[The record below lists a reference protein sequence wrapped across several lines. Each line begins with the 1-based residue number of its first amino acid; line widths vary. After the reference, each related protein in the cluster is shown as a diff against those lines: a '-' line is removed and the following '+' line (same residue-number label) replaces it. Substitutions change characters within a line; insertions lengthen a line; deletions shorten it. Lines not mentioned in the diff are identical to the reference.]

1 MKKVIKGKLYDT
13 ETAKLVGEYDNGKFT
28 NDFGY
33 FSEDLYLKRTGE
45 FFIFGFGGF
54 FTKYDGV
61 KTITPVSYED
71 AKAWAE
77 EHLIGEEYIEIFGE
91 PEESTDKMTISLSLT
106 EIAVAKLKQGAAKT
120 GMSMSGYVESLI
132 K

>member
-33 FSEDLYLKRTGE
+33 FSEDLFQKRTGE
-45 FFIFGFGGF
+45 FFICGIGGA

-61 KTITPVSYED
+61 ETITPISYEE
-71 AKAWAE
+71 AQKWAE
-77 EHLIGEEYIEIFGE
+77 EHLSGEEYIEIFGE
-91 PEESTDKMTISLSLT
+91 PEEDDTKVALNIYIRSD
-106 EIAVAKLKQGAAKT
+106 IARKLKTEAAKQ
-120 GMSMSGYVESLI
+120 GKSVGEIIENLM

>member
-1 MKKVIKGKLYDT
+1 MKKIIKGKLYDT

-45 FFIFGFGGF
+45 FFICGIGGA

-61 KTITPVSYED
+61 ETITPVSYED
-71 AKAWAE
+71 AQNWVE
-77 EHLIGEEYIEIFGE
+77 EHLSGEEYINIFGE
-91 PEESTDKMTISLSLT
+91 PEGTDKMTISLSLT
-106 EIAVAKLKQGAAKT
+106 ETAVAKLKQGAAKA
-120 GMSMSGYVESLI
+120 GMSMSEYAESLI

>member
-33 FSEDLYLKRTGE
+33 YSEDLYQKRTGE
-45 FFIFGFGGF
+45 FFICGIGGA

-61 KTITPVSYED
+61 ETITPVSYED
-71 AKAWAE
+71 AQRWAE
-77 EHLIGEEYIEIFGE
+77 EHLDGDDYIEIFGE

-106 EIAVAKLKQGAAKT
+106 ETAVAKLKQGAAKA
-120 GMSMSGYVESLI
+120 GMSMSEFAESLI